1 MGECMDSGKIVVAAD
16 KTALFVETATVI
28 VDAARAA
35 IARSGRFA
43 FVLTGGSTPKGLYEL
58 LASDE
63 WREKID
69 WSKVHLFWGDERFV
83 PATSEQSNYGMAKK
97 ALIDRLELSANHI
110 HRIVTENTT
119 PEFCAESYEEE
130 VREFFQAEPGTFPSF
145 DLVLNGMGSNRH
157 VLSLFPGRPTI
168 HETSRL
174 VVADFIPEVRMDR
187 ITMTAPLV
195 NAAGSVVMLVSGADK
210 AEAVND
216 VLFGEKDVDR
226 KPAQL
231 IQPKSGDLIW
241 MLDKDAAA
249 QLPG

>member
-1 MGECMDSGKIVVAAD
+1 MGEEMDSRKIVVAAD
-16 KTALFVETATVI
+16 KSALFTETAKVI
-28 VDAARAA
+28 VDAAHVA
-35 IARSGRFA
+35 IGRSGRFA
-43 FVLTGGSTPKGLYEL
+43 FVLTGGSTPKTLYEL
-58 LASDE
+58 LATEE
-63 WREKID
+63 WRQKID

-97 ALIDRLELSANHI
+97 ALIDRLELPSNQV

-119 PEFCAESYEEE
+119 PEFCAEGYEEDI
-130 VREFFQAEPGTFPSF
+130 REFFKADPGIFPSF

-168 HETSRL
+168 HETLHL
-174 VVADFIPEVRMDR
+174 VVADYIPEVRMDR

-195 NAAGSVVMLVSGADK
+195 NAARTVVMLVAGADK
-210 AEAVND
+210 AEAVKD
-216 VLFGEKDVDR
+216 VLFGDLDVDR

-231 IQPKSGDLIW
+231 IRPKSGDLTW

-249 QLPG
+249 QLPA

>member
-1 MGECMDSGKIVVAAD
+1 MDSGKIVVAAD
-16 KTALFVETATVI
+16 KKSLFTETAGVI
-28 VDAARAA
+28 ADAAREA
-35 IARSGRFA
+35 IARNDRFA
-43 FVLTGGSTPKGLYEL
+43 LVLTGGSTPKGLYEL
-58 LASDE
+58 LATDE
-63 WREKID
+63 WREKIA

-97 ALIDRLELSANHI
+97 ALIDHLELHASQI

-119 PEFCAESYEEE
+119 PEFCAESYQEDIL
-130 VREFFQAEPGTFPSF
+130 EFFKAAPGTFPSF

-174 VVADFIPEVRMDR
+174 VVSDFIPEVRMDR

-195 NAAGSVVMLVSGADK
+195 NAAKTVVMLVAGADK
-210 AEAVND
+210 AEGMND
-216 VLFGEKDVDR
+216 VLFGAQNVDM

-231 IQPKSGDLIW
+231 IRPASGNLIW
-241 MLDKDAAA
+241 MLDKEAAS
-249 QLPG
+249 QLPALA